1 MAGFEEPDEAAG
13 ELLNAYGNPVAQTD
27 IQAMFESIDTND
39 DQRISK
45 KELAAFFTEN
55 QVEDV
60 DYMEVF
66 KALDER
72 GNKMVSFDDFESYIY
87 NIPPSHTNVWSSIF
101 SAAYLEFEPNE
112 SDYNI
117 DYVGACKTR
126 TRDWKGR
133 IEAMEAFCRIILET
147 ATDEKSFQKKFR
159 PMKEPLLTQ
168 LGDRRSIPVG
178 KCCAVLA
185 KLALNRRNWLYK
197 YSKRVLTVLFEVV
210 RLNVEIMSNH
220 GDQCCRAW
228 ISSMDDRKCEIV
240 NLLKEL
246 VRSKHEK
253 VKVRATEYVIIQ
265 IQKTDPENKRYKK
278 WWDVC
283 LTMLKDC
290 TNNATAKVRTNALKG
305 LALIHAMKKKEVDK
319 ITKKFTSTL
328 KKKWKKILDETYTS
342 GEKQRKRV
350 KSIRIPTS
358 VNIKRQMIQA
368 GIIDADPND
377 PDVADLAD
385 TASVGTAD
393 TDFDGADDSD
403 ISSSVSFAPQKRE
416 YNLKAPSSSN
426 MRRRR
431 KSTNKSRDII
441 ELEMELQ
448 RVYAQ
453 VTSLQQQ
460 SATLKATQIT
470 VQRLTTANQTLM
482 RENEEVRNH
491 AAEMQE
497 TLSGVQD
504 ILDQFDEL
512 QEECDIL
519 HRELASKNASL
530 ETAINMI
537 QTKEADLD
545 ILTQENIELGEMC
558 TQLLNMLEETGSASS
573 IDQASLSPRQKQFFE
588 KKQTPET
595 PPSKHAQIRDQMM
608 RRLSTARSFQR
619 PKKSLDETPAIS
631 KKNILR
637 NIQEKTKSRLELNR
651 KNSASMDNS
660 MGLGGI
666 QEAGEEDDMM
676 TSPSAGL
683 IPSELAFE
691 KIRSASRGA
700 FDPDSLDLDP
710 ETLLT
715 PPDPDML
722 AATRGRHKRRD
733 TATHRKRITRGQSF
747 FKKLLDQQND
757 SPAGGDDDTSVWEAE
772 G

>member
-1 MAGFEEPDEAAG
+1 MASFEEPDAAAG

-45 KELAAFFTEN
+45 KELATFFNDN
-55 QVEDV
+55 QIEDV

-66 KALDER
+66 NALDER
-72 GNKMVSFDDFESYIY
+72 GNKMVSFDDFESYVY
-87 NIPPSHTNVWSSIF
+87 NIPPAHSNVWSSMF

-112 SDYNI
+112 HDYSI

-126 TRDWKGR
+126 TRDWRGR

-253 VKVRATEYVIIQ
+253 VKVRATEYIIIQ

-319 ITKKFTSTL
+319 ITKKFGSTL
-328 KKKWKKILDETYTS
+328 KKKWKKILEETYTS

-350 KSIRIPTS
+350 KSVRIPTS

-377 PDVADLAD
+377 PDVADLVD
-385 TASVGTAD
+385 TASVDTAD
-393 TDFDGADDSD
+393 TDLDGVDDSD
-403 ISSSVSFAPQKRE
+403 STVSFAPQKRAISK
-416 YNLKAPSSSN
+416 NSGLKAPSSSSSAA
-426 MRRRR
+426 RRRR

-448 RVYAQ
+448 RTYAE
-453 VTSLQQQ
+453 VTSLRQQ

-470 VQRLTTANQTLM
+470 VQRLTSANQTLI

-491 AAEMQE
+491 ASEMQE

-537 QTKEADLD
+537 QTKEADLE
-545 ILTQENIELGEMC
+545 ILTQENVELGEMC
-558 TQLLNMLEETGSASS
+558 TQLLNMLEETGGAN
-573 IDQASLSPRQKQFFE
+573 IDKASLSPRQQQIFE
-588 KKQTPET
+588 KKETPQT

-608 RRLSTARSFQR
+608 RRLSTAASFQR
-619 PKKSLDETPAIS
+619 AKTKKLADEPQMTS
-631 KKNILR
+631 KQHILR

-666 QEAGEEDDMM
+666 QEAGEEEDVMS
-676 TSPSAGL
+676 SPSAGL
-683 IPSELAFE
+683 LPVELHFE

-700 FDPDSLDLDP
+700 FDPDNLDLDP
-710 ETLLT
+710 ESLLA

-722 AATRGRHKRRD
+722 ATRGRHKRRD

-747 FKKLLDQQND
+747 FKKLLEQQND
-757 SPAGGDDDTSVWEAE
+757 TPTGADVWER
-772 G
+772 